1 MVKNIENKF
10 GDDLR
15 KLVRKKYPTYARAA
29 EDLDISV
36 SFLHQLMRGERNPS
50 FEMIQKLIKIL
61 GSDEIFLTEQKKMTL
76 QMATEMTGQIKEQRK
91 KRLEFL
97 AWEMNLDESNPKDR
111 ETLDHL
117 LTVLPHLKNIPA
129 DVLIMLAHQNEKYFE
144 SLRRVLNKIE
154 EKKISKLSKKET
166 V

>member
-15 KLVRKKYPTYARAA
+15 KLVRKKYPTYAKAA
-29 EDLDISV
+29 EGLDISI
-36 SFLHQLMRGERNPS
+36 SFLHQLMRGERKPS
-50 FEMIQKLIKIL
+50 FEMIQNLIKVL
-61 GSDEIFLTEQKKMTL
+61 GNDEIFLTEQKKVTL
-76 QMATEMTGQIKEQRK
+76 QMASEMTGQIKEQRK

-117 LTVLPHLKNIPA
+117 LTVLPHLKNIPT
-129 DVLIMLAHQNEKYFE
+129 DVLVMLSHQDEKYFA

-154 EKKISKLSKKET
+154 EKKVSKLTKKET
-166 V
+166 I